1 MDLNANDWKF
11 CSSFINF
18 RANVPRGA
26 SYALCA
32 ATSQESNATIVC
44 PLCAEFEN
52 ALGLVVQ
59 IPE

>member
-1 MDLNANDWKF
+1 MIGNSVRAL
-11 CSSFINF
+11 SISLPTF
-18 RANVPRGA
+18 RAVLLMH
-26 SYALCA
+26 LCA

-44 PLCAEFEN
+44 PLCAEFEK